1 MQGIMAD
8 ASAAT
13 DVTARAE
20 GPVDL
25 AGDIGRRL
33 AGHRARRGIRVAELA
48 REVGVTPSLISQ
60 IERGQ
65 SRPSVSTLFALAQ
78 ALDVPVDA
86 FFREP
91 AQAQTHQAQTAQAQG
106 PQAQGP
112 QAQAPQAQAP
122 QAEKAAGQPSVGAG
136 QDMAWPGSEHRGV
149 EGRYVVR
156 RGGRA
161 AIDIEGGVRW
171 ERLTPETLR
180 HLDFFELVYG
190 PGAESNPTLYS
201 HPGTEMVLIMTGVL
215 EISVGFETYRLEPGD
230 SMQFPSSMPHR
241 YANPALETARAVT
254 VILYDCPTDAPTA
267 PPHSAPARDIVDRE
281 V

>member
-1 MQGIMAD
+1 MAD
-8 ASAAT
+8 ASTAT
-13 DVTARAE
+13 DTGTGPPPDDRAAPTRP
-20 GPVDL
+20 GGSGDL

-33 AGHRARRGIRVAELA
+33 AAHRGLRGVRVAELA

-78 ALDVPVDA
+78 ALDMPVDA

-91 AQAQTHQAQTAQAQG
+91 AQAG
-106 PQAQGP
+106 
-112 QAQAPQAQAP
+112 APQPEAAAP
-122 QAEKAAGQPSVGAG
+122 AGPTAGAG
-136 QDMAWPGSEHRGV
+136 PGYPGPGYPGPGHAGPGPEHHEA

-156 RGGRA
+156 RGSRA

-171 ERLTPETLR
+171 ERLTPQTLR

-201 HPGTEMVLIMTGVL
+201 HPGIEMVLLMTGVL

-241 YANPALETARAVT
+241 YANPAQETARAVT
-254 VILYDCPTDAPTA
+254 VILYDCPADAAQA
-267 PPHSAPARDIVDRE
+267 PIHAPASH
-281 V
+281 